1 VPGGPIDPV
10 PVETDIPAARAT
22 TDPDGADDDP
32 EPGQPK
38 A

>member
-10 PVETDIPAARAT
+10 LVETDIPAARAT
-22 TDPDGADDDP
+22 TDADDDDP
-32 EPGQPK
+32 ESGQPK